1 MATAKAILATTM
13 TTVGQWHPQ
22 SHEKT
27 KVGSAAAT
35 ARQRGGG
42 VGDGDKSES
51 DETMSTAQDEVRHGE
66 GGSIHADSE
75 RKQRDDGEKQAIHTL
90 VPKVRVASA

>member
-1 MATAKAILATTM
+1 MATAKAILATTT
-13 TTVGQWHPQ
+13 TTVSQWHPR
-22 SHEKT
+22 SHKKT

-42 VGDGDKSES
+42 VGDGGKSES
-51 DETMSTAQDEVRHGE
+51 DETMSTAQGE

-90 VPKVRVASA
+90 LPKVRVASA